1 MSERLADARPQHVVG
16 FAGYSGSG
24 KTTLVEQVVAHF
36 RQAGVVVS
44 VIKHAHHN
52 FDIDHPGKDSWRHR
66 KAGAHEV
73 LVASAYLV
81 ALQRESA
88 KPVEHSVDSLLPML
102 HKVDWVLVEGFKHA
116 PIPKIEVWRHSAG
129 KPACYP
135 DDAHILAI
143 ATDDP
148 HRLPQPTTATLLDI
162 NQPAAVAQ
170 WLLDHHLLFRRAD
183 ASS

>member
-1 MSERLADARPQHVVG
+1 MSELPQDERPLHVVG

-24 KTTLVEQVVAHF
+24 KTTLVEQLVGHLRRAGLVA
-36 RQAGVVVS
+36 S

-88 KPVEHSVDSLLPML
+88 KPVEHTVDELLPML

-116 PIPKIEVWRHSAG
+116 PIPKIEVWRQNAG
-129 KPACYP
+129 KPVCYP
-135 DDAHILAI
+135 DDARILAI
-143 ATDDP
+143 ATDDL
-148 HRLPQPTTATLLDI
+148 HSLPQPTTATILDI

-170 WLLDHHLLFRRAD
+170 WLLDNHLLFHRSD